1 MNVLSI
7 DVGGTHVKVMVS
19 GQTEERKVVSGRS
32 MTAAGM
38 VAAVQ
43 TMIGDWGY
51 DVVSIGYP
59 GPVVHGA
66 PVKEP
71 ANLGPGWVGF
81 DFEGSLGHPVK
92 IINDAAMQ
100 ALGSHEGG
108 RMLFLGLGTGLGSAM
123 VVDGRVEPMEL
134 AHLPYKDDQTY
145 EDFVGLRGLKR
156 LGKKRWRREV
166 NAVLQQ
172 LSAALQPDYI
182 VLGGGNARLL
192 GELPANTRVGA
203 NTNAFIGGFRLWEDG
218 ADAPPASIK
227 RMVGERRVVSS
238 LHFLFETA
246 AAEFFVQAMT
256 AVGNKDVFSVA
267 LSGGST
273 PRGLFSLLASDPKWR
288 AEVPW
293 EKTHFFW
300 GDERYVPADHPD
312 SNFKMAND
320 VLLSQVPV
328 PEANVHRVHTEFPS
342 AAEAAADYERE
353 LRNFF
358 GLREGEIPR
367 FDLVLLG
374 LGPEGHTASL
384 FPGTRALTETKHL
397 VISNW
402 VGKLDTER
410 ITLSAPVLNNAA
422 CVMFLVTGDEKAPVL
437 KAIFEGPYEPEQLPA
452 QLISP
457 THGRLIWLLDPD
469 AARGLS
475 AARD

>member
-1 MNVLSI
+1 MKVLSV
-7 DVGGTHVKVMVS
+7 DVGGTHVKVLVS

-43 TMIGDWGY
+43 GMTADWAF

-59 GPVVHGA
+59 GPVVQGA

-71 ANLGPGWVGF
+71 ANLAAGWVGF
-81 DFEGSLGHPVK
+81 DYEGSLGHPVK
-92 IINDAAMQ
+92 IVNDAAMQ
-100 ALGSHEGG
+100 ALGSDEGG

-123 VVDGRVEPMEL
+123 VVDGRVEPLEL

-166 NAVLQQ
+166 NLVMEQ

-182 VLGGGNARLL
+182 VLGGGNARFLA
-192 GELPANTRVGA
+192 ELPANARLGD
-203 NTNAFIGGFRLWEDG
+203 NTNAFIGGFRLWTSA
-218 ADAPPASIK
+218 ADAPPAPV
-227 RMVGERRVVSS
+227 RVLGERIVVDNPQ
-238 LHFLFETA
+238 LLFETA
-246 AAEFFVQAMT
+246 ASELFVQAMA
-256 AVGNKDVFSVA
+256 AVGNGGVFSVA

-273 PRGLFSLLASDPKWR
+273 PRGLFALLASDPKWR
-288 AEVPW
+288 AAVPW
-293 EKTHFFW
+293 ERTHFFW
-300 GDERYVPADHPD
+300 GDERYVAPDHPD

-328 PEANVHRVHTEFPS
+328 PDANVHRVRTELPS

-353 LRNFF
+353 VRTFF
-358 GLREGEIPR
+358 SLAEGELPR

-384 FPGTRALTETKHL
+384 FPGTRALTETQHL
-397 VISNW
+397 VVSNW
-402 VGKLDTER
+402 VGKLDAER
-410 ITLSAPVLNNAA
+410 ITLTAPVLNNAR
-422 CVMFLVTGDEKAPVL
+422 CVMFLATGDEKAPVL

-457 THGRLIWLLDPD
+457 TNGRLLWLLDP
-469 AARGLS
+469 AAAQGFS
-475 AARD
+475 APNR